1 MNDAGSGAGGLR
13 FVGPAAERF
22 GDRKLA
28 VVVVVCYADGDTKRR
43 KKPRR

>member
-1 MNDAGSGAGGLR
+1 VNDAGSGVEGLR
-13 FVGPAAERF
+13 FIGPTAERF

-28 VVVVVCYADGDTKRR
+28 VVAVVCYADGDTKRR